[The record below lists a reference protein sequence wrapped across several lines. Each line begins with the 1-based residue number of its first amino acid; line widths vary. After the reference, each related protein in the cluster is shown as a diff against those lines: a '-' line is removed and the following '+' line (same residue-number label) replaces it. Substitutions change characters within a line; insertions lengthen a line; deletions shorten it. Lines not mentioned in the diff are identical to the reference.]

1 MVLVWVKRLVLLLEM
16 GASYLVISA
25 ASTILS
31 FVGLQ
36 FWTEFSLDK
45 LRTDGLVVENVIH
58 LESANRV
65 LELLLRSYAT
75 VSLLA
80 NFVLNVFVLINLC
93 LKVSLIF

>member
-1 MVLVWVKRLVLLLEM
+1 MVLVWVKRLILLLEM

-25 ASTILS
+25 ASTILG

-58 LESANRV
+58 LESANHV

-75 VSLLA
+75 VALLA